1 MGRFTVGRSSRSS
14 RLRAAL
20 AAVALA
26 LSASRGARAYTV
38 STFVSDGCHEQ
49 LTDDAFRAVR
59 AQQPG
64 AAPVLAIVGA
74 DRAFVDDLP
83 LELPVGSDLA
93 AVTLLVGVRDND
105 LKGRGSTDLQALALI
120 HGDPATQDEHCLRN
134 LEDEEPNGTAPAIAR
149 CRAFILGRVS
159 DALGF
164 VGADGAPD
172 PASRLALPVSLAIR
186 GGTSVLLPGFYV
198 RLGQALHAL
207 QDSFSHSYRTADS
220 MAITTSLTWL
230 HPIDDDLNE
239 AIAGPPHSSELDRCV
254 GLDDL
259 RRARLAVAGEASRA
273 LLAAALGPGT
283 RADRLAAA
291 GAVLDTYLTISPGCD
306 AANAWC
312 DAPEHSYQTEPTAGC
327 SVAGRAR
334 AAGVT
339 ADALLLLAALVAR
352 RRRGRAAAA
361 ATLVALV
368 LAAGRARADLRLKP
382 DVPDKRIT
390 AEAPEARFA
399 ERPRYGLVVSL
410 GGSLNR
416 TAAALAVGGRLR
428 LTPRWLVGLDA
439 EWNPWMSLE
448 GEHVRVG
455 AFNAFT
461 TVVRRWS
468 MLSDQFDVR
477 TTMHLGT
484 STVLFDLYGVPAGTT
499 GLYIGAS
506 LLGLEWRATREL
518 SVIIDPADVAYPL
531 PQLRG
536 APFGYLQY
544 RFTLGLQWGA

>member
-1 MGRFTVGRSSRSS
+1 MGRFPEVRTSSAARGRVA
-14 RLRAAL
+14 RAVL
-20 AAVALA
+20 VVAL
-26 LSASRGARAYTV
+26 LASPCARAYTV
-38 STFVSDGCHEQ
+38 STFISDGCHEL
-49 LTDDAFRAVR
+49 LTDDALRAVR
-59 AQQPG
+59 AQAPA
-64 AAPVLAIVGA
+64 AAPVVGIDEA

-83 LELPVGSDLA
+83 LELPTGSDLA
-93 AVTLLVGVRDND
+93 AVTLLIGVRDND

-134 LEDEEPNGTAPAIAR
+134 LEDEEPNGTAPAVAR
-149 CRAFILGRVS
+149 CRAFILGRVG
-159 DALGF
+159 DALDF
-164 VGADGAPD
+164 LASDGTPD
-172 PASRLALPVSLAIR
+172 AANRLALPVSLAIR
-186 GGTSVLLPGFYV
+186 GETSVLLPGFYV

-207 QDSFSHSYRTADS
+207 QDSFSHSYRTDDS

-230 HPIDDDLNE
+230 HPIDDDLDE
-239 AIAGPPHSSELDRCV
+239 SIAGPPHSSVLDRCV

-259 RRARLAVAGEASRA
+259 RATRLAVAGQASRA
-273 LLAAALGPGT
+273 LIAAALGPGP
-283 RADRLAAA
+283 REARLAAA
-291 GAVLDTYLTISPGCD
+291 GAVLDTYLTVSPGCD

-312 DAPEHSYQTEPTAGC
+312 NAPEHAYATEPTAGC
-327 SVAGRAR
+327 ALAGRSR
-334 AAGVT
+334 PAGVT
-339 ADALLLLAALVAR
+339 ISALLLLAILLAR
-352 RRRGRAAAA
+352 RRRGRGVGA
-361 ATLVALV
+361 ATLVALA
-368 LAAGRARADLRLKP
+368 LAARPARAELRLKP
-382 DVPDKRIT
+382 DVPEKRVV

-399 ERPRYGLVVSL
+399 ERPRFGLVVSL

-416 TAAALAVGGRLR
+416 TAADLAIGGRLR

-455 AFNAFT
+455 AFNAFA

-468 MLSDQFDVR
+468 MLSDRFDVR
-477 TTMHLGT
+477 TTVHLGT

-499 GLYIGAS
+499 GLFVGAS
-506 LLGLEWRATREL
+506 LLGLEWRATRAV

-544 RFTLGLQWGA
+544 RFTVGLQWGA